1 MKLSL
6 VISAQP
12 TRYGDVAFV
21 GDLARNIGRLAE
33 MGYDGVELGVRD
45 PRAMDA
51 AGLQAMLARHRMA
64 CPVISTGQAWIEER
78 LSFTNPDPAVRA
90 AAVARIRQHI
100 AFAASLDA
108 RPEPVEGRRFGKLSD
123 RAEGRRF
130 GKLSGRAE
138 GRRCD
143 ELSDRVEHVDDI
155 DHPMVMLGLIRGRR
169 TAGVSDEQ
177 AMAWLVEALREC
189 AAASAGTGVRIVIE
203 PINRFEADFT
213 LSARDGL
220 ELLERI
226 GYDHV
231 GLILDTFHM
240 NIEEPS
246 IEESIR
252 LVGPRLFHFHLSD
265 SNRCYPGAGHID
277 FASMV
282 RTLAGMGYDGYLSGE
297 FMAKPDAET
306 AAQRMIEH
314 MQPILREFGRA

>member
-1 MKLSL
+1 
-6 VISAQP
+6 
-12 TRYGDVAFV
+12 
-21 GDLARNIGRLAE
+21 
-33 MGYDGVELGVRD
+33 
-45 PRAMDA
+45 
-51 AGLQAMLARHRMA
+51 
-64 CPVISTGQAWIEER
+64 
-78 LSFTNPDPAVRA
+78 
-90 AAVARIRQHI
+90 
-100 AFAASLDA
+100 
-108 RPEPVEGRRFGKLSD
+108 
-123 RAEGRRF
+123 
-130 GKLSGRAE
+130 
-138 GRRCD
+138 
-143 ELSDRVEHVDDI
+143 
-155 DHPMVMLGLIRGRR
+155 MVMLGLIRGRR

-220 ELLERI
+220 ELLARI

-265 SNRCYPGAGHID
+265 SNRWHPGAGHID
-277 FASMV
+277 FASVV
-282 RTLAGMGYDGYLSGE
+282 RTLADMGYEGFLSGE

-306 AAQRMIEH
+306 AAQRMIEY
-314 MQPILREFGRA
+314 MRPILQAIERG

>member
-21 GDLARNIGRLAE
+21 GDLDRNIGRLAA
-33 MGYDGVELGVRD
+33 MGFDGVELGIRD
-45 PRAMDA
+45 PRTMDA
-51 AGLQAMLARHRMA
+51 AGLEAMLARHGMV

-78 LSFTNPDPAVRA
+78 LSFTSPAPNVRA
-90 AAVARIRQHI
+90 AAVERIRQHL
-100 AFAASLDA
+100 ALAARLATMPDPA
-108 RPEPVEGRRFGKLSD
+108 P
-123 RAEGRRF
+123 
-130 GKLSGRAE
+130 
-138 GRRCD
+138 
-143 ELSDRVEHVDDI
+143 
-155 DHPMVMLGLIRGRR
+155 HPMVMLGLIRGKR
-169 TAGVSDEQ
+169 TEGVSDAL
-177 AMAWLVEALREC
+177 AMGWLVEALREC
-189 AAASAGTGVRIVIE
+189 AAASEGAGVRIVIE

-213 LSARDGL
+213 HSARDGL
-220 ELLERI
+220 ALLERI

-265 SNRCYPGAGHID
+265 SNRCHPGAGHVD
-277 FASMV
+277 FASVV
-282 RTLAGMGYDGYLSGE
+282 RTLAGMCYDGFLSCE

-306 AAQRMIEH
+306 AARRMIEH
-314 MQPILREFGRA
+314 MRPILSQTG